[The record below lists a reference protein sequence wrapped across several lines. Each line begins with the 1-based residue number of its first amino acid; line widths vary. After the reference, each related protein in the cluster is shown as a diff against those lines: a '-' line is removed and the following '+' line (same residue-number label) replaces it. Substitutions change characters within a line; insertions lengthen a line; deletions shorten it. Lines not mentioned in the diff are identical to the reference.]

1 MTTVLVGNQIELA
14 RLLTLR
20 AGIELEGKGLRRR
33 GRSCLAIVKSE
44 FGWKGNRAK
53 ILARLS
59 RHIELLTWDQVQHG
73 NI

>member
-20 AGIELEGKGLRRR
+20 AGINLEGKGLRRR

-59 RHIELLTWDQVQHG
+59 WHIDQVQHG